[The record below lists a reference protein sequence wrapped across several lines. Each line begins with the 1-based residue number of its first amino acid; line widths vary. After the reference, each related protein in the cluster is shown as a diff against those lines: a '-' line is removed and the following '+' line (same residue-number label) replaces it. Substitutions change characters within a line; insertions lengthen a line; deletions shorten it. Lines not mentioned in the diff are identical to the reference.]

1 MERKQVLME
10 TQIKKQNELLEKADK
25 ALKQHKEMGESL
37 EALKKQ
43 AEKDGDK
50 DCGEDDKGW
59 KNIQEFFKGSTGKK
73 RAEKI
78 VTFMEMLGKK
88 KE

>member
-1 MERKQVLME
+1 MENQL
-10 TQIKKQNELLEKADK
+10 KKQNELLEKADK

-37 EALKKQ
+37 DALKKHIEKE
-43 AEKDGDK
+43 AESKK
-50 DCGEDDKGW
+50 EECGEDEKGW
-59 KNIQEFFKGSTGKK
+59 KNIQEFFKGSIGKK

-88 KE
+88 K